1 MQMEVE
7 VAPLS
12 PVTPSPP
19 PLLHDLSAE
28 SGENSAPPGQSPRD
42 EQENTN
48 GRLLGSAR
56 ENEGEDRAATNT
68 ADAFASDAE
77 ENSSQ
82 TSPVIPSVVDVL
94 NAKGSARARL
104 LSERRELLLE
114 KGDVEGSRGRAKR
127 TRAKVRVRR
136 SLLAEK
142 NKSPMKRSQAN
153 ALRAM
158 R

>member
-7 VAPLS
+7 VAPRS
-12 PVTPSPP
+12 PVPPSPP

-94 NAKGSARARL
+94 NAKGSAQHAFSARGESCCWKREML
-104 LSERRELLLE
+104 RGHGAARRGPVP
-114 KGDVEGSRGRAKR
+114 K
-127 TRAKVRVRR
+127 
-136 SLLAEK
+136 
-142 NKSPMKRSQAN
+142 
-153 ALRAM
+153 
-158 R
+158 